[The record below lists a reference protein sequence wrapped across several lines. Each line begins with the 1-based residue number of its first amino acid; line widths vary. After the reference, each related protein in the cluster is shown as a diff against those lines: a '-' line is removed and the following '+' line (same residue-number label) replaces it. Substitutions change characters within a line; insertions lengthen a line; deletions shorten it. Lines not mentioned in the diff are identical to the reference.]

1 MRPRLHFGADPKGR
15 LPAAMLRALT
25 AELSDPGRFGRAKA
39 YARDQAVF
47 DIQVE
52 PGAVRGL
59 IQGSRSEPY
68 EAVVF
73 ARPLDPEERAAAEA
87 GGASAIRLLPRRADL
102 AVTCTCPDGD
112 TSGMVCKHALATLLV
127 LADEVT
133 IEPALLDRWRAGP
146 PLDRATLGHSAA
158 DELAEAR
165 QRNRAARRLDPAEP
179 SGGSPRAPIVDVLA
193 ERLQSPARLPALPEL
208 GPLPPIPATDDL
220 TEILAT
226 AHAALRP

>member
-15 LPAAMLRALT
+15 LPATMLRALA

-52 PGAVRGL
+52 PGVVRGL

-68 EAVVF
+68 EAAVF
-73 ARPLDPEERAAAEA
+73 VGPVESS
-87 GGASAIRLLPRRADL
+87 ASGVRLIPRRADL

-112 TSGMVCKHALATLLV
+112 TPGAVCKHALATLLV

-133 IEPALLDRWRAGP
+133 IEPALLDRWRSGP
-146 PLDRATLGHSAA
+146 VLDRATLGRSAA
-158 DELAEAR
+158 DELAEV
-165 QRNRAARRLDPAEP
+165 RRRDRRRPGPATV
-179 SGGSPRAPIVDVLA
+179 VDVLA
-193 ERLQSPARLPALPEL
+193 DRLRARAPIPARPEL
-208 GPLPPIPATDDL
+208 DPLPPVPVTDDL

-226 AHAALRP
+226 ALAALRP

>member
-52 PGAVRGL
+52 PGAVRGS

-73 ARPLDPEERAAAEA
+73 ASPLDPEERAAAEA
-87 GGASAIRLLPRRADL
+87 GDPSAIRLLPRRADL

-133 IEPALLDRWRAGP
+133 IEPALLDRWRSGP
-146 PLDRATLGHSAA
+146 PLGRPTLGRSAA
-158 DELAEAR
+158 DELAEVR
-165 QRNRAARRLDPAEP
+165 QRDRAARRLTPAGPTE
-179 SGGSPRAPIVDVLA
+179 RAPAVDVLA
-193 ERLQSPARLPALPEL
+193 ERLRSPAPLPAVPEL